1 MNRGLFDNLIP
12 PKLPEQVQAFVE
24 LTARGVALQQEMLDA
39 LTATK
44 PVAKADFHTERYH
57 LFTATFGRA
66 TEQRLRIVKFTV
78 TLTAAGTFVLWAGEG
93 NPIFSG
99 RLVGAMTQEF
109 HWPVSDG
116 APIDISRGTRL
127 YLTASVDGDCWIDA
141 LTE

>member
-24 LTARGVALQQEMLDA
+24 LTAKGVALQQEMLNA
-39 LTATK
+39 LTAMQPK
-44 PVAKADFHTERYH
+44 EKADFHTERYH
-57 LFTATFGRA
+57 LLTAAYGRA
-66 TEQRLRIVKFTV
+66 SEQRLKIVKLTV

-99 RLVGAMTQEF
+99 RLVGAMTQDF
-109 HWPVSDG
+109 HWPVADG
-116 APIDISRGTRL
+116 APIDIARGTRL

-141 LTE
+141 LAE